1 MSDLPTFRD
10 RALLQQ
16 ALTHKS
22 YTNETPE
29 AGYNNE
35 RLEFLGDAILTFLIG
50 DILYKR
56 FPNQSEGEL
65 TPLRASLVD
74 KQQLAEIATAL
85 DLGPQL
91 RLGKGVEGSDGRHN
105 PRLLCSAFE
114 AIIGAYYLDCD
125 SDIEPIR
132 QYVLPLFELAIQQR
146 SQTAVR
152 INHKSQFQAW
162 ALETIGQIP
171 QYQIIRETG
180 PDHDK
185 WFVAEVLGSGQ
196 VYGTGQGRK
205 KQDAE
210 KDAARDAL
218 EKLGLI

>member
-1 MSDLPTFRD
+1 MSELPSFRD

-22 YTNETPE
+22 YTNEE
-29 AGYNNE
+29 ASGGDNNE

-50 DILYKR
+50 DLLYKR
-56 FPNQSEGEL
+56 FPNQAEGEL

-74 KQQLAEIATAL
+74 KQQLAEIAIML
-85 DLGPQL
+85 KLGPQL
-91 RLGKGVEGSDGRHN
+91 LMGKGVEGSDGRRN

-114 AIIGAYYLDCD
+114 ALIGAYYLDCG
-125 SDIEPIR
+125 SDIEAVR
-132 QYVLPLFELAIQQR
+132 QYVAPLFEPAIQQR

-152 INHKSQFQAW
+152 INYKSRFQAW

-171 QYQIIRETG
+171 QYRIINETG
-180 PDHDK
+180 PDHAK
-185 WFVAEVLGSGQ
+185 CFVAEVLVSRKI
-196 VYGTGQGRK
+196 YGTGQGPK

-210 KDAARDAL
+210 KNAAKDAL